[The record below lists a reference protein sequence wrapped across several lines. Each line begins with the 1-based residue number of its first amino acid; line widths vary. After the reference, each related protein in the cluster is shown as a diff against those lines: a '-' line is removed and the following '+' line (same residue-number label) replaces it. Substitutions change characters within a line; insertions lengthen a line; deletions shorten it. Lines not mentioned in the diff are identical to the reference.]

1 METNDKTHAK
11 RYGWIMGV
19 GITLVIAVFAKYL
32 AEALPILS
40 IMGPLVLAIL
50 IGMAWRALFGL
61 KVKFEKGIAFSNKRL
76 LRLGIILL
84 GMRLNLFDI
93 YHAGMNIIIIAIV
106 VIVFTLFSVYGLTQ
120 FFKVEKKIG
129 ILTACGTA
137 ICGAAA
143 VAAIAVPLKA
153 KEEETAVAAATV
165 AILGTIFTLI
175 YTVLYS
181 VLPLTSKEYGIFAGS
196 TLHEVAHVIAA
207 ASIGGDGTVDMA
219 VIVKLTRVAL
229 LVPVA
234 IIIGLLFSDK
244 EDGNKSKKVLFT
256 IFPWFILGFL
266 IMSGINTLGI
276 VPKAITAALIDL
288 AYLFIGMA
296 MAGLGLQVEGKT
308 FKKLGIKPFIAG
320 LIGSV
325 LLSFIGYALVKLLW

>member
-1 METNDKTHAK
+1 METKEKAQANH
-11 RYGWIMGV
+11 GGCLMGV
-19 GITLVIAVFAKYL
+19 TMTLVIAVL
-32 AEALPILS
+32 ANNLATLPILS
-40 IMGPLVLAIL
+40 IMGPLVIAIL
-50 IGMAWRALFGL
+50 IGVVWRAVFGL

-76 LRLGIILL
+76 LRMGIILL

-93 YHAGMNIIIIAIV
+93 SKAGMKIIIIAIV
-106 VIVFTLFSVYGLTQ
+106 VIVFTLFSVYSLTR
-120 FFKVEKKIG
+120 FLKVEKKMG

-143 VAAIAVPLKA
+143 VAAIATPLKA

-175 YTVLYS
+175 YTVFYS
-181 VLPLTSKEYGIFAGS
+181 ILPLTSKEYGIFAGS

-207 ASIGGDGTVDMA
+207 ASIAGDSTVDMA

-244 EDGNKSKKVLFT
+244 KDRNKSKKVLFA

-276 VPKAITAALIDL
+276 VSQSFTTALVNL

-296 MAGLGLQVEGKT
+296 MAGLGLHVDIKT
-308 FKKLGIKPFIAG
+308 FKKLGIKPFVAG

-325 LLSFIGYALVKLLW
+325 LLSILGYVLVKLLW

>member
-1 METNDKTHAK
+1 METKEKSQANHG
-11 RYGWIMGV
+11 GWLMGV
-19 GITLVIAVFAKYL
+19 TMTLVIAVL
-32 AEALPILS
+32 ANNLATLPILS
-40 IMGPLVLAIL
+40 IMGPLVIAIL
-50 IGMAWRALFGL
+50 IGVVWRAVFGL

-76 LRLGIILL
+76 LRMGIILL

-93 YHAGMNIIIIAIV
+93 SNAGMKIIIIAIV
-106 VIVFTLFSVYGLTQ
+106 VIVFTLFSVYSLTR
-120 FFKVEKKIG
+120 FLKVEKKMG

-143 VAAIAVPLKA
+143 VAAIAAPLKA

-175 YTVLYS
+175 YTVFYLI
-181 VLPLTSKEYGIFAGS
+181 LPLTSKEYGIFAGS

-207 ASIGGDGTVDMA
+207 ASIAGDSTVDMA

-244 EDGNKSKKVLFT
+244 KDRNKSKKVLFA

-266 IMSGINTLGI
+266 IMSGINTLGM
-276 VPKAITAALIDL
+276 VSQSFTTALVNL

-296 MAGLGLQVEGKT
+296 MAGLGLHVDIKT
-308 FKKLGIKPFIAG
+308 FKKLGIKPFVAG

-325 LLSFIGYALVKLLW
+325 LLSILGYVLVKLLW